1 MDLADKARV
10 GELLGRIPQGHFE
23 IVVRTKS
30 GDPVVLR
37 NAPFLDDGTPMPTL
51 YWLLGAHETVLV
63 GRLEA
68 TGGVNQAEADIGPAA
83 LIETHD
89 RYATERESAIDPAHT
104 GPRPF
109 GGVGGTRVGVKCL
122 HAHFGWWLAGGNDP
136 VGQWVANKLSISRD
150 EYVVTGN
157 IDNSISGNTVARP
170 FFTLP
175 VAAIDIGTNSTNL
188 LIVDPEGNE
197 IVREVNVTRLGK
209 GVAATGILD
218 DDAIGA
224 TVQQLAIYASL
235 LKQHNVETFRVTAT
249 EACRRAS
256 NAHIFLDQAEAT
268 LGKRPEIIS
277 GVEEGQLAYRGAL
290 SKLNPHNGTTIVV
303 DIGGGSTE
311 IMIGLGNELQHTV
324 SFPFGAVSLS
334 ETELH
339 RDPPRPEE
347 LTNAIGFATDF
358 IDDLVRSYPQVLDAT
373 RVVGV
378 AGTIVTIAAVELG
391 IARFDAVALHG
402 MTLTRDAV
410 EDVFRTLATE
420 ALSDR
425 VSNPGLPAER
435 ADVIV
440 GGCCA
445 LVGIMRRLRLTS
457 ITVSVHNLLDGAV
470 QHILDPQ

>member
-1 MDLADKARV
+1 MNPADIARV
-10 GELLGRIPQGHFE
+10 GELLGRIPQGQFE

-37 NAPFLDDGTPMPTL
+37 NAPFLDDGTPMPTR
-51 YWLLGAHETVLV
+51 YWLLGERETVII

-68 TGGVNQAEADIGPAA
+68 GGGVNQAEADIGPIA
-83 LIETHD
+83 LEETHN
-89 RYATERESAIDPAHT
+89 RYAAERDAAIDPTHT

-109 GGVGGTRVGVKCL
+109 GGVGGTRIGVKCL
-122 HAHFGWWLAGGNDP
+122 HAHFGWWLAVGDDP
-136 VGQWVANKLSISRD
+136 VGQWVADKLSISRD
-150 EYVVTGN
+150 DYVVTN
-157 IDNSISGNTVARP
+157 NMPTRP
-170 FFTLP
+170 VFTSP

-188 LIVDPEGNE
+188 LIVDPQGNE

-209 GVAATGILD
+209 GVAASGVLD
-218 DDAIGA
+218 DQAIAA

-256 NAHIFLDQAEAT
+256 NANTFLDQAETT

-277 GVEEGQLAYRGAL
+277 GAEEGQLAFRGAL
-290 SKLNPHNGTTIVV
+290 SRLEPHNGITIVV

-311 IMIGLGNELQHTV
+311 VMIGQGNSLQHTS
-324 SFPFGAVSLS
+324 SFPVGAVVLS
-334 ETELH
+334 ETDLH
-339 RDPPRPEE
+339 RDPPKPEE
-347 LTNAIGFATDF
+347 LTNAIGLVTDF
-358 IDDLVRSYPQVLDAT
+358 MDDLVREQPQVLEAT

-391 IARFDAVALHG
+391 IARFDPVALHG
-402 MTLTRDAV
+402 MTLTRDAA

-420 ALSDR
+420 SLNDR
-425 VSNPGLPAER
+425 KSNPGLPAER

-445 LVGIMRRLRLTS
+445 LVGIMRRLRLPS
-457 ITVSVHNLLDGAV
+457 ITVSVHNLLDGVV

>member
-1 MDLADKARV
+1 MNPADIARV
-10 GELLGRIPQGHFE
+10 GELLGRIPQGQFE

-37 NAPFLDDGTPMPTL
+37 NAPFLDDGTPMPTR
-51 YWLLGAHETVLV
+51 YWLLGERETVII

-68 TGGVNQAEADIGPAA
+68 SGGVNQAEADIGPTA
-83 LIETHD
+83 LEETHN
-89 RYATERESAIDPAHT
+89 RYAAERDAAIDPTHT

-109 GGVGGTRVGVKCL
+109 GGVGGTRIGVKCL
-122 HAHFGWWLAGGNDP
+122 HAHFGWWLAVGDDP
-136 VGQWVANKLSISRD
+136 VGQWVADKLLISRD
-150 EYVVTGN
+150 DYVVTN
-157 IDNSISGNTVARP
+157 NMPTRP
-170 FFTLP
+170 VFTSP

-188 LIVDPEGNE
+188 LIVDPQGNE

-209 GVAATGILD
+209 GVAASGVLD
-218 DDAIGA
+218 DQAIEA

-256 NAHIFLDQAEAT
+256 NANTFLDQAQT
-268 LGKRPEIIS
+268 VLGKRPEIIS
-277 GVEEGQLAYRGAL
+277 GAEEGQLAFRGAL
-290 SKLNPHNGTTIVV
+290 SKLEPHNGTTIVI

-311 IMIGLGNELQHTV
+311 VMIGQGNSLQHTS
-324 SFPFGAVSLS
+324 SFPVGAVVLT

-347 LTNAIGFATDF
+347 LTNAIGLVTDF
-358 IDDLVRSYPQVLDAT
+358 MDDLVREQPQVLEAT

-391 IARFDAVALHG
+391 IARFDSVALHG
-402 MTLTRDAV
+402 MTLTREAA

-420 ALSDR
+420 SLADR
-425 VSNPGLPAER
+425 KSNPGLPAER

-445 LVGIMRRLRLTS
+445 LVGIMRRLRLPS
-457 ITVSVHNLLDGAV
+457 ITVSVHNLLDGVV

>member
-1 MDLADKARV
+1 V
-10 GELLGRIPQGHFE
+10 I
-23 IVVRTKS
+23 
-30 GDPVVLR
+30 
-37 NAPFLDDGTPMPTL
+37 
-51 YWLLGAHETVLV
+51 V

-68 TGGVNQAEADIGPAA
+68 SGGVNQAEADIGPTA
-83 LIETHD
+83 LIETHE
-89 RYATERESAIDPAHT
+89 RYAAERDAAIDPAHT

-109 GGVGGTRVGVKCL
+109 GGVGGTRIGVKCL
-122 HAHFGWWLAGGNDP
+122 HAHFGWWLAVGNDP
-136 VGQWVANKLSISRD
+136 VGQWVADKLDISRD
-150 EYVVTGN
+150 DYVVAE
-157 IDNSISGNTVARP
+157 NSAVINKRSRP
-170 FFTLP
+170 VFTSP

-188 LIVDPEGNE
+188 LIVDPQGNE

-209 GVAATGILD
+209 GVAASGRLED
-218 DDAIGA
+218 SAIAA

-256 NAHIFLDQAEAT
+256 NANTFLDQAEAT

-277 GVEEGQLAYRGAL
+277 GEAEGNLAFSGAL
-290 SKLNPHNGTTIVV
+290 SKLDPHDGTTIVI

-311 IMIGLGNELQHTV
+311 IMIGTGNSLQHV
-324 SFPFGAVSLS
+324 SSFPVGAVVLS

-347 LTNAIGFATDF
+347 LTNAIGLVTDF
-358 IDDLVRSYPQVLDAT
+358 MDDLVREFPQVLNAT

-378 AGTIVTIAAVELG
+378 AGTIVTIAAIELG
-391 IARFDAVALHG
+391 IARFDPVALHD
-402 MTLTRDAV
+402 MTLTREAA

-420 ALSDR
+420 SLIDR
-425 VSNPGLPAER
+425 KSNPGLPPER

-445 LVGIMRRLRLTS
+445 LVGIMRRLRIPS
-457 ITVSVHNLLDGAV
+457 ITVSVHNLLDGVV

>member
-1 MDLADKARV
+1 MTPADIARV
-10 GELLGRIPQGHFE
+10 GELLGRLPQGQFE

-37 NAPFLDDGTPMPTL
+37 NAPFLDDGTPMPTR
-51 YWLLGAHETVLV
+51 YWLLGEHETVIV

-68 TGGVNQAEADIGPAA
+68 SGGVNQAEADIGPTA
-83 LIETHD
+83 LEETHN
-89 RYATERESAIDPAHT
+89 RYAAERDAAIDPAHT

-109 GGVGGTRVGVKCL
+109 GGVGGTRIGVKCL
-122 HAHFGWWLAGGNDP
+122 HAHFGWWLAVGDDP
-136 VGQWVANKLSISRD
+136 VGQWVADKLDVSRED
-150 EYVVTGN
+150 YVVVNNQRT
-157 IDNSISGNTVARP
+157 RP
-170 FFTLP
+170 VFTSP

-188 LIVDPEGNE
+188 LIVDPQGNE

-209 GVAATGILD
+209 GVAASGLLD
-218 DDAIGA
+218 DSAIAA
-224 TVQQLAIYASL
+224 TVQQLAVYASL
-235 LKQHNVETFRVTAT
+235 LKQHSVETFRVTAT

-256 NAHIFLDQAEAT
+256 NANIFLDQAETT

-277 GVEEGQLAYRGAL
+277 GVLEGQLAFRGAL
-290 SKLNPHNGTTIVV
+290 SKLEPHNGTTIVV

-311 IMIGLGNELQHTV
+311 IMIGVGNELQHTV
-324 SFPFGAVSLS
+324 SFPFGAVVLT
-334 ETELH
+334 ETELQ

-358 IDDLVRSYPQVLDAT
+358 MDDLVREQPQVLDAT

-391 IARFDAVALHG
+391 IARFDPVALHG
-402 MTLTRDAV
+402 MTLTREAA

-420 ALSDR
+420 SLADR
-425 VSNPGLPAER
+425 KSNPGLPAER

-445 LVGIMRRLRLTS
+445 LVGIMRRLRLPS
-457 ITVSVHNLLDGAV
+457 ITVSVHNLLDGVV

>member
-1 MDLADKARV
+1 MNDADIARV
-10 GELLGRIPQGHFE
+10 GELLGRIPQGQFE

-37 NAPFLDDGTPMPTL
+37 NAPFLDDGTPMPTR
-51 YWLLGAHETVLV
+51 YWLLGEHETVIV

-68 TGGVNQAEADIGPAA
+68 SGGVNQAEADIGPTA
-83 LIETHD
+83 LIETHE
-89 RYATERESAIDPAHT
+89 RYAAERDAAIDPAHT

-109 GGVGGTRVGVKCL
+109 GGVGGTRIGVKCL
-122 HAHFGWWLAGGNDP
+122 HAHFGWWLAVGNDP
-136 VGQWVANKLSISRD
+136 VGQWVADKLDVSRD
-150 EYVVTGN
+150 DYVVAE
-157 IDNSISGNTVARP
+157 NSAVINKRSRP
-170 FFTLP
+170 VFTSP

-188 LIVDPEGNE
+188 LIVDPQGNE

-209 GVAATGILD
+209 GVAASGRLED
-218 DDAIGA
+218 SAIAA

-235 LKQHNVETFRVTAT
+235 LKQHNVEIFRVTAT

-256 NAHIFLDQAEAT
+256 NANTFLDQAEAT

-277 GVEEGQLAYRGAL
+277 GEAEGKLAFSGAL
-290 SKLNPHNGTTIVV
+290 SKLDPHDGTTIVI

-311 IMIGLGNELQHTV
+311 IMIGTGNSLQHV
-324 SFPFGAVSLS
+324 SSFPVGAVVLT

-347 LTNAIGFATDF
+347 LTNAIGLVTDF
-358 IDDLVRSYPQVLDAT
+358 MDDLVREFPQVLNAT

-378 AGTIVTIAAVELG
+378 AGTIVTIAAIELG
-391 IARFDAVALHG
+391 IARFDPVALHD
-402 MTLTRDAV
+402 MTLTREAA

-420 ALSDR
+420 SLIDR
-425 VSNPGLPAER
+425 KSNPGLPPER

-445 LVGIMRRLRLTS
+445 LVGIMRRLRIPS
-457 ITVSVHNLLDGAV
+457 ITVSVHNLLDGVV

>member
-1 MDLADKARV
+1 MNDADIARV
-10 GELLGRIPQGHFE
+10 GELLGRIPQGQFE

-37 NAPFLDDGTPMPTL
+37 NAPFLDDGTPMPTR
-51 YWLLGAHETVLV
+51 YWLLGEHETVIV

-68 TGGVNQAEADIGPAA
+68 SGGVNQAEADIGPTA
-83 LIETHD
+83 LIETHE
-89 RYATERESAIDPAHT
+89 RYAAERDAAIDPSHT

-109 GGVGGTRVGVKCL
+109 GGVGGTRIGVKCL
-122 HAHFGWWLAGGNDP
+122 HAHFGWWLAVGNDP
-136 VGQWVANKLSISRD
+136 VGQWVADKLDISRD
-150 EYVVTGN
+150 DYVVAE
-157 IDNSISGNTVARP
+157 NSAVINKRSRP
-170 FFTLP
+170 VFTSP
-175 VAAIDIGTNSTNL
+175 IAAIDIGTNSTNL
-188 LIVDPEGNE
+188 LIVDPQGNE

-209 GVAATGILD
+209 GVAASGRLED
-218 DDAIGA
+218 SAIAA

-256 NAHIFLDQAEAT
+256 NANTFLDQAEAT

-277 GVEEGQLAYRGAL
+277 GEAEGKLAFSGAL
-290 SKLNPHNGTTIVV
+290 SKLDPHDGTTIVI

-311 IMIGLGNELQHTV
+311 IMIGTGNSLQHV
-324 SFPFGAVSLS
+324 SSFPVGAVVLT

-347 LTNAIGFATDF
+347 LTNAIGLVTDF
-358 IDDLVRSYPQVLDAT
+358 MDDLVREFPQVLNAT

-378 AGTIVTIAAVELG
+378 AGTIVTIAAIELG
-391 IARFDAVALHG
+391 IARFDPVALHD
-402 MTLTRDAV
+402 MTLTREAA

-420 ALSDR
+420 SLIDR
-425 VSNPGLPAER
+425 KSNPGLPPER

-445 LVGIMRRLRLTS
+445 LVGIMRRLRIPS
-457 ITVSVHNLLDGAV
+457 VTVSVHNLLDGVV

>member
-1 MDLADKARV
+1 MTPADIARV
-10 GELLGRIPQGHFE
+10 GELLGRIPQGQFE

-37 NAPFLDDGTPMPTL
+37 NAPFLDDGTPMPTR
-51 YWLLGAHETVLV
+51 YWLLGERETVII

-68 TGGVNQAEADIGPAA
+68 SGGVNQAEADIGPTA
-83 LIETHD
+83 LEETHN
-89 RYATERESAIDPAHT
+89 RYAAERDAAIDPTHT

-109 GGVGGTRVGVKCL
+109 GGVGGTRIGVKCL
-122 HAHFGWWLAGGNDP
+122 HAHFGWWLAVGDDP
-136 VGQWVANKLSISRD
+136 VGQWVADKLDVSRD
-150 EYVVTGN
+150 DYVIVNNQRT
-157 IDNSISGNTVARP
+157 RP
-170 FFTLP
+170 VFTSP

-188 LIVDPEGNE
+188 LIVDPQGNE

-209 GVAATGILD
+209 GVAASGLLD
-218 DDAIGA
+218 DSAIAA
-224 TVQQLAIYASL
+224 TIQQLAIYASL

-256 NAHIFLDQAEAT
+256 NANTFLDQAQT
-268 LGKRPEIIS
+268 VLGKRPEIIS
-277 GVEEGQLAYRGAL
+277 GVLEGQLAYRGAL
-290 SKLNPHNGTTIVV
+290 SKLEPHNGTTIVI

-311 IMIGLGNELQHTV
+311 VMIGQGNSLQHTV
-324 SFPFGAVSLS
+324 SFPFGAVVLT

-347 LTNAIGFATDF
+347 LTNTIGFVTDF
-358 IDDLVRSYPQVLDAT
+358 MDDLVREQPQVLDAT

-391 IARFDAVALHG
+391 IARFDPVALHG
-402 MTLTRDAV
+402 MTLTREAA

-420 ALSDR
+420 SLTDR
-425 VSNPGLPAER
+425 KSNPGLPAER

-445 LVGIMRRLRLTS
+445 LVGIMRRLRLPS

>member
-1 MDLADKARV
+1 MNPADIARV
-10 GELLGRIPQGHFE
+10 GELLGRIPQGQFE

-37 NAPFLDDGTPMPTL
+37 NAPFLDDGTPMPTR
-51 YWLLGAHETVLV
+51 YWLLGERETVII

-68 TGGVNQAEADIGPAA
+68 GGGVNQAEADIGPIA
-83 LIETHD
+83 LEETHN
-89 RYATERESAIDPAHT
+89 RYAAERDAAIDPTHT

-109 GGVGGTRVGVKCL
+109 GGVGGTRIGVKCL
-122 HAHFGWWLAGGNDP
+122 HAHFGWWLAVGDDP
-136 VGQWVANKLSISRD
+136 VGQWVADKLSISRD
-150 EYVVTGN
+150 DYVVTN
-157 IDNSISGNTVARP
+157 NMPTRP
-170 FFTLP
+170 VFTSP

-188 LIVDPEGNE
+188 LIVDPQGNE

-209 GVAATGILD
+209 GVAASGTLD
-218 DDAIGA
+218 DQAIAA

-235 LKQHNVETFRVTAT
+235 LKQHNVEAFRVTAT

-256 NAHIFLDQAEAT
+256 NANTFLDQAETT
-268 LGKRPEIIS
+268 LGKRPEIIT
-277 GVEEGQLAYRGAL
+277 GAEEGQLAFRGAL
-290 SKLNPHNGTTIVV
+290 SKLEPHNGITIVV

-311 IMIGLGNELQHTV
+311 VMIGQGNSLQHTS
-324 SFPFGAVSLS
+324 SFPVGAVVLT

-347 LTNAIGFATDF
+347 LTNAIGLVTDF
-358 IDDLVRSYPQVLDAT
+358 MDDLVREQPQVLEAT

-391 IARFDAVALHG
+391 IAHFDSVALHG
-402 MTLTRDAV
+402 MTLTRDAA

-420 ALSDR
+420 SLNDR
-425 VSNPGLPAER
+425 KSNPGLPAER

-445 LVGIMRRLRLTS
+445 LVGIMRRLRLPS
-457 ITVSVHNLLDGAV
+457 ITVSVHNLLDGVV

>member
-1 MDLADKARV
+1 MTPADIARV
-10 GELLGRIPQGHFE
+10 GELLGRIPQGQFE

-37 NAPFLDDGTPMPTL
+37 NAPFLDDGTPMPTR
-51 YWLLGAHETVLV
+51 YWLLGERETVII

-68 TGGVNQAEADIGPAA
+68 SGGVNQAEADIGPIA
-83 LIETHD
+83 LEETHN
-89 RYATERESAIDPAHT
+89 RYAAERDAAIDPAHT

-109 GGVGGTRVGVKCL
+109 GGVGGTRIGVKCL
-122 HAHFGWWLAGGNDP
+122 HAHFGWWLAVGDDP
-136 VGQWVANKLSISRD
+136 VGQWVADKLLISRD
-150 EYVVTGN
+150 DYVVAN
-157 IDNSISGNTVARP
+157 IMPTRP
-170 FFTLP
+170 VLTSP

-188 LIVDPEGNE
+188 LIVDPQGNE

-209 GVAATGILD
+209 GVAASGLLD
-218 DDAIGA
+218 DNAIAA

-235 LKQHNVETFRVTAT
+235 LQQHNVETFRVTAT

-256 NAHIFLDQAEAT
+256 NANTFLDQAET
-268 LGKRPEIIS
+268 VLGKRPEIIS
-277 GVEEGQLAYRGAL
+277 GVLEGQLAFRGAL
-290 SKLNPHNGTTIVV
+290 SKLEPHDGITIVV

-311 IMIGLGNELQHTV
+311 VMIGQGNSLQHTS
-324 SFPFGAVSLS
+324 SFPVGAVVLS

-339 RDPPRPEE
+339 RDPPKPEE
-347 LTNAIGFATDF
+347 LTNAIGLVTDF
-358 IDDLVRSYPQVLDAT
+358 MDDLVREQPQVLEAT

-391 IARFDAVALHG
+391 IARFDPVALHG
-402 MTLTRDAV
+402 MTLTRDAA

-420 ALSDR
+420 SLNDR
-425 VSNPGLPAER
+425 KSNPGLPAER

-445 LVGIMRRLRLTS
+445 LVGIMRRLRLPS
-457 ITVSVHNLLDGAV
+457 ITVSVHNLLDGVV

>member
-1 MDLADKARV
+1 MTPADIARV
-10 GELLGRIPQGHFE
+10 GELLGRMPQGQFE

-37 NAPFLDDGTPMPTL
+37 NAPFLDDGTPMPTR
-51 YWLLGAHETVLV
+51 YWLLGERETVII

-68 TGGVNQAEADIGPAA
+68 SGGVNQAEADIGPTA
-83 LIETHD
+83 LEETHN
-89 RYATERESAIDPAHT
+89 RYAAERDAAIDPAHT

-109 GGVGGTRVGVKCL
+109 GGVGGTRIGVKCL
-122 HAHFGWWLAGGNDP
+122 HAHFGWWLAVGDDP
-136 VGQWVANKLSISRD
+136 VGQWVADKLSISRD
-150 EYVVTGN
+150 DYVVVN
-157 IDNSISGNTVARP
+157 NLRARRV
-170 FFTLP
+170 FTSP
-175 VAAIDIGTNSTNL
+175 IAAIDIGTNSTNL
-188 LIVDPEGNE
+188 LIVDPQGNE
-197 IVREVNVTRLGK
+197 IVREVTVTRLGK
-209 GVAATGILD
+209 GVATSGLLD
-218 DDAIGA
+218 DSAISA
-224 TVQQLAIYASL
+224 TVQQLAVYASL
-235 LKQHNVETFRVTAT
+235 LKKHNVETFRVTAT

-256 NAHIFLDQAEAT
+256 NASTFLDQAQT
-268 LGKRPEIIS
+268 VLGKRPEIIS
-277 GVEEGQLAYRGAL
+277 GVEEGRLAFRGAL
-290 SKLNPHNGTTIVV
+290 SKLEPHNGTTIVI

-311 IMIGLGNELQHTV
+311 VMIGVGNELQHTV
-324 SFPFGAVSLS
+324 SFPVGAVVLT

-347 LTNAIGFATDF
+347 LTNAIGLVTDF
-358 IDDLVRSYPQVLDAT
+358 MDDLVREQPQVLDAT

-391 IARFDAVALHG
+391 IARFDPVALHG
-402 MTLTRDAV
+402 MTLTREAA

-420 ALSDR
+420 SLTDR
-425 VSNPGLPAER
+425 KSNPGLPAER

-445 LVGIMRRLRLTS
+445 LVGIMRRLRLPS

>member
-1 MDLADKARV
+1 MNPADIARV
-10 GELLGRIPQGHFE
+10 GELLGRIPQGQFE

-37 NAPFLDDGTPMPTL
+37 NAPFLDDGTPMPTR
-51 YWLLGAHETVLV
+51 YWLLGERETVII

-68 TGGVNQAEADIGPAA
+68 GGGVNQAEADIGPIA
-83 LIETHD
+83 LEETHN
-89 RYATERESAIDPAHT
+89 RYAAERDAAIDPTHT

-109 GGVGGTRVGVKCL
+109 GGVGGTRIGVKCL
-122 HAHFGWWLAGGNDP
+122 HAHFGWWLAVGDDP
-136 VGQWVANKLSISRD
+136 VGQWVADKLSISRD
-150 EYVVTGN
+150 DYIVTN
-157 IDNSISGNTVARP
+157 NMPTRP
-170 FFTLP
+170 VFTSP

-188 LIVDPEGNE
+188 LIVDPQGNE

-209 GVAATGILD
+209 GVAASGTLD
-218 DDAIGA
+218 DQAIAA

-235 LKQHNVETFRVTAT
+235 LKQHNVEAFRVTAT

-256 NAHIFLDQAEAT
+256 NANTFLDQAETT
-268 LGKRPEIIS
+268 LGKRPEIIT
-277 GVEEGQLAYRGAL
+277 GAEEGQLAFRGAL
-290 SKLNPHNGTTIVV
+290 SKLEPHNGITIVV

-311 IMIGLGNELQHTV
+311 VMIGQGNSLQHTS
-324 SFPFGAVSLS
+324 SFPVGAVVLT

-347 LTNAIGFATDF
+347 LTNAIGLVTDF
-358 IDDLVRSYPQVLDAT
+358 MDDLVREQPQVLEAT

-391 IARFDAVALHG
+391 IARFDSVALHG
-402 MTLTRDAV
+402 MTLTRDAA

-420 ALSDR
+420 SLTDR
-425 VSNPGLPAER
+425 KSNPGLPAER

-445 LVGIMRRLRLTS
+445 LVGIMRRLRLPS
-457 ITVSVHNLLDGAV
+457 ITVSVHNLLDGVV

>member
-1 MDLADKARV
+1 MNDADIARV
-10 GELLGRIPQGHFE
+10 GELLGRIPQGQFE

-37 NAPFLDDGTPMPTL
+37 NAPFLDDGTPMPTR
-51 YWLLGAHETVLV
+51 YWLLGEHETVIV

-68 TGGVNQAEADIGPAA
+68 SGGVNQAEADIGPTA
-83 LIETHD
+83 LIETHE
-89 RYATERESAIDPAHT
+89 RYAAERDAAIDPAHT

-109 GGVGGTRVGVKCL
+109 GGVGGTRIGVKCL
-122 HAHFGWWLAGGNDP
+122 HAHFGWWLAVGNDP
-136 VGQWVANKLSISRD
+136 VGQWVADKLDVSRD
-150 EYVVTGN
+150 DYVVTE
-157 IDNSISGNTVARP
+157 NSAVINKRSRP
-170 FFTLP
+170 VFTSP

-188 LIVDPEGNE
+188 LIVDPQGNE

-209 GVAATGILD
+209 GVAASGRLED
-218 DDAIGA
+218 SAIAA
-224 TVQQLAIYASL
+224 TVQQLEIYASL

-256 NAHIFLDQAEAT
+256 NANTFLDQAEAT

-277 GVEEGQLAYRGAL
+277 GEAEGKLAFSGAL
-290 SKLNPHNGTTIVV
+290 SKLDPHDGTTIVI

-311 IMIGLGNELQHTV
+311 IMIGTGNSLQHV
-324 SFPFGAVSLS
+324 SSFPVGAVVLT

-347 LTNAIGFATDF
+347 LTNAIGLVTDF
-358 IDDLVRSYPQVLDAT
+358 MDDLVREFPQVLNAT

-378 AGTIVTIAAVELG
+378 AGTIVTIAAIELG
-391 IARFDAVALHG
+391 IARFDPVALHD
-402 MTLTRDAV
+402 MTLTREAA

-420 ALSDR
+420 SLIDR
-425 VSNPGLPAER
+425 KSNPGLPPER

-445 LVGIMRRLRLTS
+445 LVGIMRRLRIPS
-457 ITVSVHNLLDGAV
+457 VTVSVHNLLDGVV

>member
-1 MDLADKARV
+1 MNDADIARV
-10 GELLGRIPQGHFE
+10 GELLGRIPQGQFE

-37 NAPFLDDGTPMPTL
+37 NAPFLDDGTPMPTR
-51 YWLLGAHETVLV
+51 YWLLGEHETVIV

-68 TGGVNQAEADIGPAA
+68 SGGVNQAEADIGPTA
-83 LIETHD
+83 LIETHE
-89 RYATERESAIDPAHT
+89 RYAAERDAAIDPAHT

-109 GGVGGTRVGVKCL
+109 GGVGGTRIGVKCL
-122 HAHFGWWLAGGNDP
+122 HAHFGWWLAVGNDP
-136 VGQWVANKLSISRD
+136 VGQWVADKLDISRD
-150 EYVVTGN
+150 DYVVAE
-157 IDNSISGNTVARP
+157 NSAVINKRSRP
-170 FFTLP
+170 VFTSP

-188 LIVDPEGNE
+188 LIVDPQGNE

-209 GVAATGILD
+209 GVAASGRLED
-218 DDAIGA
+218 SAIAA

-235 LKQHNVETFRVTAT
+235 LKKHNVEIFRVTAT

-256 NAHIFLDQAEAT
+256 NANTFLDQAEAT

-277 GVEEGQLAYRGAL
+277 GEAEGKLAFSGAL
-290 SKLNPHNGTTIVV
+290 SKLDPHDGTTIVI

-311 IMIGLGNELQHTV
+311 IMIGTGNSLQHV
-324 SFPFGAVSLS
+324 SSFPVGAVVLS

-347 LTNAIGFATDF
+347 LTNAIGLVTDF
-358 IDDLVRSYPQVLDAT
+358 MDDLVREFPQVLNAT

-378 AGTIVTIAAVELG
+378 AGTIVTIAAIELG
-391 IARFDAVALHG
+391 IARFDPVALHD
-402 MTLTRDAV
+402 MTLTREAA

-420 ALSDR
+420 SLIDR
-425 VSNPGLPAER
+425 KSNPGLPPER

-445 LVGIMRRLRLTS
+445 LVGIMRRLRIPS
-457 ITVSVHNLLDGAV
+457 ITVSVHNLLDGVV

>member
-1 MDLADKARV
+1 MNDADIARV
-10 GELLGRIPQGHFE
+10 GELLGRIPQGQFE

-37 NAPFLDDGTPMPTL
+37 NAPFLDDGTPMPTR
-51 YWLLGAHETVLV
+51 YWLLGEHETVIV

-68 TGGVNQAEADIGPAA
+68 SGGVNQAEADIGPTA
-83 LIETHD
+83 LIETHE
-89 RYATERESAIDPAHT
+89 RYAAERDAAIDPAHT

-109 GGVGGTRVGVKCL
+109 GGVGGTRIGVKCL
-122 HAHFGWWLAGGNDP
+122 HAHFGWWLAVGNDP
-136 VGQWVANKLSISRD
+136 VGQWVADKLGVSRD
-150 EYVVTGN
+150 DYVVV
-157 IDNSISGNTVARP
+157 NSVRSRP
-170 FFTLP
+170 VFTSP

-209 GVAATGILD
+209 GVASSGVLD
-218 DDAIGA
+218 DSAINS
-224 TVQQLAIYASL
+224 TVQQLAVYASL
-235 LKQHNVETFRVTAT
+235 LKQHKVETFRVTAT

-256 NAHIFLDQAEAT
+256 NANTFLDQAET
-268 LGKRPEIIS
+268 VLGKRPEIIS
-277 GVEEGQLAYRGAL
+277 GAEEGQLAFRGAL
-290 SKLNPHNGTTIVV
+290 SKLEPHKGITIVV

-311 IMIGLGNELQHTV
+311 VMIGQDNSLQHAS
-324 SFPFGAVSLS
+324 SFPVGAVVLS

-347 LTNAIGFATDF
+347 LTNAIGLVTDF
-358 IDDLVRSYPQVLDAT
+358 MDDLVREQPQVLDAT

-391 IARFDAVALHG
+391 IARFDPVALHG
-402 MTLTRDAV
+402 MTLTREAA

-420 ALSDR
+420 SLADR
-425 VSNPGLPAER
+425 KSNPGLPAER

-445 LVGIMRRLRLTS
+445 LVGIMRRLRLPS
-457 ITVSVHNLLDGAV
+457 ITVSVHNLLDGVV

>member
-1 MDLADKARV
+1 MTDADIARV
-10 GELLGRIPQGHFE
+10 GELLGRIPQGQFE

-37 NAPFLDDGTPMPTL
+37 NAPFLDDGTPMPTR
-51 YWLLGAHETVLV
+51 YWLLGEHETVIV

-68 TGGVNQAEADIGPAA
+68 SGGVNQAEADIGPIA
-83 LIETHD
+83 LIETHE
-89 RYATERESAIDPAHT
+89 RYAAERDAAIDPTHT

-109 GGVGGTRVGVKCL
+109 GGVGGTRIGVKCL
-122 HAHFGWWLAGGNDP
+122 HAHFGWWLAVGDDP
-136 VGQWVANKLSISRD
+136 VGQWVADKLDVSRD
-150 EYVVTGN
+150 DYVVAN
-157 IDNSISGNTVARP
+157 NVRSRP
-170 FFTLP
+170 VFTSP

-188 LIVDPEGNE
+188 LIVDPQGNE

-209 GVAATGILD
+209 GVAASGLLD
-218 DDAIGA
+218 DSAIAA
-224 TVQQLAIYASL
+224 TVQQLAVYASL
-235 LKQHNVETFRVTAT
+235 LQQHHVETFRVTAT

-256 NAHIFLDQAEAT
+256 NANTFLDQAQT
-268 LGKRPEIIS
+268 VLGKRPEIIS
-277 GVEEGQLAYRGAL
+277 GVLEGQLAYRGAL
-290 SKLNPHNGTTIVV
+290 SKLEPHNGTTIVV

-311 IMIGLGNELQHTV
+311 VMIGVGNELQHTV
-324 SFPFGAVSLS
+324 SFPFGAVVLT
-334 ETELH
+334 ETELQ

-347 LTNAIGFATDF
+347 LTNAIGLVTDF
-358 IDDLVRSYPQVLDAT
+358 MDDLVREQPQVLEAT

-391 IARFDAVALHG
+391 IARFDPVALHG
-402 MTLTRDAV
+402 MTLTREAA

-420 ALSDR
+420 SLADR
-425 VSNPGLPAER
+425 KSNPGLPAER

-445 LVGIMRRLRLTS
+445 LVGIMRRLRLPS
-457 ITVSVHNLLDGAV
+457 ITVSVHNLLDGVV

>member
-1 MDLADKARV
+1 MNDADIARV
-10 GELLGRIPQGHFE
+10 GELLGRIPQGQFE

-37 NAPFLDDGTPMPTL
+37 NAPFLDDGTPMPTR
-51 YWLLGAHETVLV
+51 YWLLGEHETVIV

-68 TGGVNQAEADIGPAA
+68 SGGVNQAEADIGPTA
-83 LIETHD
+83 LIETHE
-89 RYATERESAIDPAHT
+89 RYAAERDAAIDPAHT

-109 GGVGGTRVGVKCL
+109 GGVGGTRIGVKCL
-122 HAHFGWWLAGGNDP
+122 HAHFGWWLAVGNDP
-136 VGQWVANKLSISRD
+136 VGQWVADKLDISRD
-150 EYVVTGN
+150 DYVVAE
-157 IDNSISGNTVARP
+157 NSAVINKRSRP
-170 FFTLP
+170 VFTSP

-188 LIVDPEGNE
+188 LIVDPQGNE

-209 GVAATGILD
+209 GVAASGRLED
-218 DDAIGA
+218 SAIAA

-235 LKQHNVETFRVTAT
+235 LKKHNVEIFRVTAT

-256 NAHIFLDQAEAT
+256 NANTFLDQAEAT

-277 GVEEGQLAYRGAL
+277 GEAEGKLAFSGAL
-290 SKLNPHNGTTIVV
+290 SKLDPHDGTTIVI

-311 IMIGLGNELQHTV
+311 IMIGTGNSLQHV
-324 SFPFGAVSLS
+324 SSFPVGAVVLT

-347 LTNAIGFATDF
+347 LTNAIGLVTDF
-358 IDDLVRSYPQVLDAT
+358 MDDLVREFPQVLNAT

-378 AGTIVTIAAVELG
+378 AGTIVTIAAIELG
-391 IARFDAVALHG
+391 IARFDPVALHD
-402 MTLTRDAV
+402 MTLTREAA

-420 ALSDR
+420 SLIDR
-425 VSNPGLPAER
+425 KSNPGLPPER

-445 LVGIMRRLRLTS
+445 LVGIMRRLRIPS
-457 ITVSVHNLLDGAV
+457 ITVSVHNLLDGVV

>member
-1 MDLADKARV
+1 MNDADIARV
-10 GELLGRIPQGHFE
+10 GELLGRIPQGQFE
-23 IVVRTKS
+23 IVVRTTS

-37 NAPFLDDGTPMPTL
+37 NAPFLDDGTPMPTR
-51 YWLLGAHETVLV
+51 YWLLGEHETVIV

-68 TGGVNQAEADIGPAA
+68 SGGVNQAEADIGPTA
-83 LIETHD
+83 LIETHE
-89 RYATERESAIDPAHT
+89 RYAAERDAAIDPAHT

-109 GGVGGTRVGVKCL
+109 GGVGGTRIGVKCL
-122 HAHFGWWLAGGNDP
+122 HAHFGWWLAVGNDP
-136 VGQWVANKLSISRD
+136 VGQWVADTLGISRD
-150 EYVVTGN
+150 DYVVV
-157 IDNSISGNTVARP
+157 NSVRSRP
-170 FFTLP
+170 VFTTP

-188 LIVDPEGNE
+188 LIVDPQGNE

-209 GVAATGILD
+209 GVATSGLLD
-218 DDAIGA
+218 DSAINS
-224 TVQQLAIYASL
+224 TVQQLAVYASL
-235 LKQHNVETFRVTAT
+235 LKQHKVETFRVTAT

-256 NAHIFLDQAEAT
+256 NANTFLDQAET
-268 LGKRPEIIS
+268 VLGKRPEIIS
-277 GVEEGQLAYRGAL
+277 GAEEGQLAFRGAL
-290 SKLNPHNGTTIVV
+290 SKLEPHKGITIVV

-311 IMIGLGNELQHTV
+311 VMIGQDNSLQHAS
-324 SFPFGAVSLS
+324 SFPVGAVVLS

-347 LTNAIGFATDF
+347 LTNAIGLVTDF
-358 IDDLVRSYPQVLDAT
+358 MDDLVREQPQVLDAT

-391 IARFDAVALHG
+391 IARFDPLALHG
-402 MTLTRDAV
+402 MTLTREAA

-420 ALSDR
+420 SLADR
-425 VSNPGLPAER
+425 KSNPGLPAER

-445 LVGIMRRLRLTS
+445 LVGIMRRLRLPS
-457 ITVSVHNLLDGAV
+457 ITVSVHNLLDGVV

>member
-1 MDLADKARV
+1 MNDADIARV
-10 GELLGRIPQGHFE
+10 GELLGRIPQGQFE

-37 NAPFLDDGTPMPTL
+37 NAPFLDDGTPMPTR
-51 YWLLGAHETVLV
+51 YWLLGEHETVII

-68 TGGVNQAEADIGPAA
+68 SGGVNQAEADIGPTA
-83 LIETHD
+83 LIETHE
-89 RYATERESAIDPAHT
+89 RYAAERDAAIDPAHT

-109 GGVGGTRVGVKCL
+109 GGVGGTRIGVKCL
-122 HAHFGWWLAGGNDP
+122 HAHFGWWLAVGNDP
-136 VGQWVANKLSISRD
+136 VGQWVADKLDISRD
-150 EYVVTGN
+150 DYVVAE
-157 IDNSISGNTVARP
+157 NSAVINKRSRP
-170 FFTLP
+170 VFTSP

-188 LIVDPEGNE
+188 LIVDPQGNE

-209 GVAATGILD
+209 GVAASGRLED
-218 DDAIGA
+218 SAIAA

-256 NAHIFLDQAEAT
+256 NANTFLDQAEAT

-277 GVEEGQLAYRGAL
+277 GEAEGNLAFSGAL
-290 SKLNPHNGTTIVV
+290 SKLDPHDGTTIVI

-311 IMIGLGNELQHTV
+311 IMIGTGNSLQHV
-324 SFPFGAVSLS
+324 SSFPVGAVVLT

-347 LTNAIGFATDF
+347 LTNAIGLVTDF
-358 IDDLVRSYPQVLDAT
+358 MDDLVREFPQVLNAT

-378 AGTIVTIAAVELG
+378 AGTIVTIAAIELG
-391 IARFDAVALHG
+391 IARFDPVALHD
-402 MTLTRDAV
+402 MTLTREAA

-420 ALSDR
+420 SLIDR
-425 VSNPGLPAER
+425 KSNPGLPPER

-445 LVGIMRRLRLTS
+445 LVGIMRRLRIPS
-457 ITVSVHNLLDGAV
+457 ITVSVHNLLDGVV

>member
-1 MDLADKARV
+1 MTPADIARV
-10 GELLGRIPQGHFE
+10 GELLGRLPQGQFE

-37 NAPFLDDGTPMPTL
+37 NAPFLDDGTPMPTR
-51 YWLLGAHETVLV
+51 YWLLGEHETVIV

-68 TGGVNQAEADIGPAA
+68 SGGVNQAEADIGPTD
-83 LIETHD
+83 LEETHN
-89 RYATERESAIDPAHT
+89 RYAAERDAAIDPTHT

-109 GGVGGTRVGVKCL
+109 GGVGGTRIGVKCL
-122 HAHFGWWLAGGNDP
+122 HAHFGWWLAVGDDP
-136 VGQWVANKLSISRD
+136 VGQWVADKLDVSRD
-150 EYVVTGN
+150 DYVVVNNQRT
-157 IDNSISGNTVARP
+157 RP
-170 FFTLP
+170 VFTSP

-188 LIVDPEGNE
+188 LIVDPQGNE

-209 GVAATGILD
+209 GVAASGLLD
-218 DDAIGA
+218 DSAIAA
-224 TVQQLAIYASL
+224 TIQQLAVYASL

-256 NAHIFLDQAEAT
+256 NANTFLDQAQT
-268 LGKRPEIIS
+268 VLGKRPEIIS
-277 GVEEGQLAYRGAL
+277 GVLEGQLAYRGAL
-290 SKLNPHNGTTIVV
+290 SKLEPHNGTTIVV

-311 IMIGLGNELQHTV
+311 VMIGVGNELQHTV
-324 SFPFGAVSLS
+324 SFPFGAVVLT

-358 IDDLVRSYPQVLDAT
+358 MDDLVREQPQVLEAT

-391 IARFDAVALHG
+391 IARFDPVALHG
-402 MTLTRDAV
+402 MTLTREAA

-420 ALSDR
+420 SLADR
-425 VSNPGLPAER
+425 KSNPGLPPER

-445 LVGIMRRLRLTS
+445 LVGIMRRLRLPS
-457 ITVSVHNLLDGAV
+457 ITVSVHNLLDGVV

>member
-1 MDLADKARV
+1 MNPADIARV
-10 GELLGRIPQGHFE
+10 GELLGRIPQGQFE

-37 NAPFLDDGTPMPTL
+37 NAPFLDDGTPMPTR
-51 YWLLGAHETVLV
+51 YWLLGERETVIV

-68 TGGVNQAEADIGPAA
+68 SGGVNQAEADIGPIA
-83 LIETHD
+83 LEETHN
-89 RYATERESAIDPAHT
+89 RYAAERDAAIDPTHT

-109 GGVGGTRVGVKCL
+109 GGVGGTRIGVKCL
-122 HAHFGWWLAGGNDP
+122 HAHFGWWLAVGDDP
-136 VGQWVANKLSISRD
+136 VGQWVADKLLISRD
-150 EYVVTGN
+150 DYVVTN
-157 IDNSISGNTVARP
+157 NMPTRP
-170 FFTLP
+170 VFTSP

-188 LIVDPEGNE
+188 LIVDPQGNE

-209 GVAATGILD
+209 GVAASGTLD
-218 DDAIGA
+218 DQAIEA
-224 TVQQLAIYASL
+224 TVQQLALYASL
-235 LKQHNVETFRVTAT
+235 LKQHNVEAFRVTAT
-249 EACRRAS
+249 EACRRAA
-256 NAHIFLDQAEAT
+256 NANTFLDQAETT
-268 LGKRPEIIS
+268 LGKRPEIIT
-277 GVEEGQLAYRGAL
+277 GAEEGQLAFRGAL
-290 SKLNPHNGTTIVV
+290 SKLDPHNGITIVV

-311 IMIGLGNELQHTV
+311 VMIGQGNSLQHTS
-324 SFPFGAVSLS
+324 SFPVGAVVLT

-347 LTNAIGFATDF
+347 LTNAIGLVTDF
-358 IDDLVRSYPQVLDAT
+358 MDDLVREQPQVLDAT

-391 IARFDAVALHG
+391 IARFDPVALHG
-402 MTLTRDAV
+402 MTLTRDAA

-420 ALSDR
+420 SLTDR
-425 VSNPGLPAER
+425 KSNPGLPAER

-445 LVGIMRRLRLTS
+445 LVGIMRRLRLPS
-457 ITVSVHNLLDGAV
+457 ITVSVHNLLDGVV

>member
-1 MDLADKARV
+1 MNDADIARV
-10 GELLGRIPQGHFE
+10 GELLGRVPQGQFE

-37 NAPFLDDGTPMPTL
+37 NAPFLDDGTPMPTR
-51 YWLLGAHETVLV
+51 YWLLGEHETVIV

-68 TGGVNQAEADIGPAA
+68 SGGVNQAEADIGPTA
-83 LIETHD
+83 LEETHI
-89 RYATERESAIDPAHT
+89 RYAAERDAAINPTHT

-122 HAHFGWWLAGGNDP
+122 HAHFGWWLAVGNDP
-136 VGQWVANKLSISRD
+136 VGQWVADKLDVSRD
-150 EYVVTGN
+150 DYVVVNNVRT
-157 IDNSISGNTVARP
+157 RP
-170 FFTLP
+170 VFTSP

-188 LIVDPEGNE
+188 LIVDPQGNE

-209 GVAATGILD
+209 GVAASGLLD
-218 DDAIGA
+218 DSAITA

-235 LKQHNVETFRVTAT
+235 LKQHNVETLRVTAT

-256 NAHIFLDQAEAT
+256 NANTFLDQAQT
-268 LGKRPEIIS
+268 VLGKRPEIIS
-277 GVEEGQLAYRGAL
+277 GVLEGQLAYRGAL
-290 SKLNPHNGTTIVV
+290 SKLEPHNGTTIVV

-311 IMIGLGNELQHTV
+311 VMIGIGNELQHTV
-324 SFPFGAVSLS
+324 SFPFGAVVLT

-347 LTNAIGFATDF
+347 LTNAIGLVTDF
-358 IDDLVRSYPQVLDAT
+358 MDDLVREQPQVLEAT

-391 IARFDAVALHG
+391 IARFDPVALHD
-402 MTLTRDAV
+402 MTLTREAA

-420 ALSDR
+420 SLADR
-425 VSNPGLPAER
+425 KSNPGLPAER

-445 LVGIMRRLRLTS
+445 LVGIMRRLRLPS
-457 ITVSVHNLLDGAV
+457 ITVSVHNLLDGVV

>member
-1 MDLADKARV
+1 MNSADVNRV
-10 GELLGRIPQGHFE
+10 GELLGRIPQGQFE

-37 NAPFLDDGTPMPTL
+37 NAPFLDDGTPMPTR
-51 YWLLGAHETVLV
+51 YWLLGEHETVIV

-68 TGGVNQAEADIGPAA
+68 SGGVNQAEADIGPTA
-83 LIETHD
+83 LVETHE
-89 RYATERESAIDPAHT
+89 RYAAERDSAIDITHV

-136 VGQWVANKLSISRD
+136 VGQWVADKLSISRD
-150 EYVVTGN
+150 DYVVTE
-157 IDNSISGNTVARP
+157 NTALINKRARP
-170 FFTLP
+170 VFTSP

-188 LIVDPEGNE
+188 LIVDPHGNE
-197 IVREVNVTRLGK
+197 LVREVCVTRLGK
-209 GVAATGILD
+209 GVAASGDLD
-218 DDAIGA
+218 DTAITA
-224 TVQQLAIYASL
+224 TVHQLSKYAEL
-235 LKQHNVETFRVTAT
+235 LQQHNVENFRVTAT
-249 EACRRAS
+249 EACRRAN
-256 NAHIFLDQAEAT
+256 NAHKFLDQAEAV

-277 GVEEGQLAYRGAL
+277 GVEEGRLAYLGAL
-290 SKLNPHNGTTIVV
+290 SKLAPASGTTIVI

-311 IMIGLGNELQHTV
+311 IMIGVDNDLQHAT
-324 SFPFGAVSLS
+324 SFPVGAVVLT

-347 LTNAIGFATDF
+347 LTNAIGLVTDF
-358 IDDLVRSYPQVLDAT
+358 MDDLVHQYPQVLDAT

-391 IARFDAVALHG
+391 IAQFDAQALHG
-402 MTLTRDAV
+402 MTLTRDAA

-420 ALSDR
+420 ALADR
-425 VSNPGLPAER
+425 VSNPGLPQDR

-445 LVGIMRRLRLTS
+445 LVAIMRRLRLPA
-457 ITVSVHNLLDGAV
+457 ITVSVHNLLDGVV

>member
-1 MDLADKARV
+1 MNDADIARV
-10 GELLGRIPQGHFE
+10 GELLGRIPQGQFE

-37 NAPFLDDGTPMPTL
+37 NAPFLDDGTPMPTR
-51 YWLLGAHETVLV
+51 YWLLGEHETVIV

-68 TGGVNQAEADIGPAA
+68 SGGVNQAEADIGPTA
-83 LIETHD
+83 LIETHE
-89 RYATERESAIDPAHT
+89 RYAAERDAAIDPAHT

-109 GGVGGTRVGVKCL
+109 GGVGGTRIGVKCL
-122 HAHFGWWLAGGNDP
+122 HAHFGWWLAVGNDP
-136 VGQWVANKLSISRD
+136 VGQWVADKLGVSRD
-150 EYVVTGN
+150 DYVVV
-157 IDNSISGNTVARP
+157 NSVRTRP
-170 FFTLP
+170 VFTSP

-188 LIVDPEGNE
+188 LIVDPQGNE

-209 GVAATGILD
+209 GVASSGVLD
-218 DDAIGA
+218 DSAINS
-224 TVQQLAIYASL
+224 TVQQLAVYASL
-235 LKQHNVETFRVTAT
+235 LKQHKVETFRVTAT

-256 NAHIFLDQAEAT
+256 NANTFLDQAET
-268 LGKRPEIIS
+268 VLGKRPEIIS
-277 GVEEGQLAYRGAL
+277 GAEEGQLAFRGAL
-290 SKLNPHNGTTIVV
+290 SKLEPHKGITIVV

-311 IMIGLGNELQHTV
+311 VMIGQDNSLQHAS
-324 SFPFGAVSLS
+324 SFPVGAVVLS

-347 LTNAIGFATDF
+347 LTNAIGLVTDF
-358 IDDLVRSYPQVLDAT
+358 MDDLVREQPQVLDAT

-391 IARFDAVALHG
+391 IARFDPVALHG
-402 MTLTRDAV
+402 MTLTREAA

-420 ALSDR
+420 SLADR
-425 VSNPGLPAER
+425 KSNPGLPAER

-445 LVGIMRRLRLTS
+445 LVGIMRRLRLPS
-457 ITVSVHNLLDGAV
+457 ITVSVHNLLDGVV

>member
-1 MDLADKARV
+1 MTPADIARV
-10 GELLGRIPQGHFE
+10 GELLGRIPQGQFE

-37 NAPFLDDGTPMPTL
+37 NAPFLDDGTPMPTR
-51 YWLLGAHETVLV
+51 YWLLGERETVII

-68 TGGVNQAEADIGPAA
+68 GGGVNQAEADIGPIA
-83 LIETHD
+83 LEETHN
-89 RYATERESAIDPAHT
+89 RYAAERDAAIDPTHT

-109 GGVGGTRVGVKCL
+109 GGVGGTRIGVKCL
-122 HAHFGWWLAGGNDP
+122 HAHFGWWLAVGDDP
-136 VGQWVANKLSISRD
+136 VGQWVADKLSISRD
-150 EYVVTGN
+150 DYVVTN
-157 IDNSISGNTVARP
+157 NMPTRP
-170 FFTLP
+170 VFTSP

-188 LIVDPEGNE
+188 LIVDPQGNE

-209 GVAATGILD
+209 GVAASGVLD
-218 DDAIGA
+218 DQAIAA

-256 NAHIFLDQAEAT
+256 NANTFLDQAETT

-277 GVEEGQLAYRGAL
+277 GAEEGQLAFRGAL
-290 SKLNPHNGTTIVV
+290 SRLEPHNGITIVV

-311 IMIGLGNELQHTV
+311 VMIGQGNSLQHTS
-324 SFPFGAVSLS
+324 SFPVGAVVLS

-339 RDPPRPEE
+339 RDPPKPEE
-347 LTNAIGFATDF
+347 LTNAIGLVTDF
-358 IDDLVRSYPQVLDAT
+358 MDDLVREQPQVLEAT

-391 IARFDAVALHG
+391 IARFDPVALHG
-402 MTLTRDAV
+402 MTLTRDAA

-420 ALSDR
+420 SLNDR
-425 VSNPGLPAER
+425 KSNPGLPAER

-445 LVGIMRRLRLTS
+445 LVGIMRRLRLPS
-457 ITVSVHNLLDGAV
+457 ITVSVHNLLDGVV

>member
-1 MDLADKARV
+1 MNDADIARV
-10 GELLGRIPQGHFE
+10 GELLGRIPQGQFE

-37 NAPFLDDGTPMPTL
+37 NAPFLDDGTPMPTR
-51 YWLLGAHETVLV
+51 YWLLGEHETVII

-68 TGGVNQAEADIGPAA
+68 SGGVNQAEADIGPTA
-83 LIETHD
+83 LIETHE
-89 RYATERESAIDPAHT
+89 RYAAERDAAIDPAHT

-109 GGVGGTRVGVKCL
+109 GGVGGTRIGVKCL
-122 HAHFGWWLAGGNDP
+122 HAHFGWWLAVGNDP
-136 VGQWVANKLSISRD
+136 VGQWVADKLDISRD
-150 EYVVTGN
+150 DYVVAE
-157 IDNSISGNTVARP
+157 NSAVINKRSRP
-170 FFTLP
+170 VFTSP

-188 LIVDPEGNE
+188 LIVDPQGNE

-209 GVAATGILD
+209 GVAASGRLED
-218 DDAIGA
+218 SAIAA

-256 NAHIFLDQAEAT
+256 NANTFLDQAEAT

-277 GVEEGQLAYRGAL
+277 GEAEGNLAFSGAL
-290 SKLNPHNGTTIVV
+290 SKLDPHDGTTIVI

-311 IMIGLGNELQHTV
+311 IMIGTGNSLQHV
-324 SFPFGAVSLS
+324 SSFPVGAVVLS

-347 LTNAIGFATDF
+347 LTNAIGLVTDF
-358 IDDLVRSYPQVLDAT
+358 MDDLVREFPQVLNAT

-378 AGTIVTIAAVELG
+378 AGTIVTIAAIELG
-391 IARFDAVALHG
+391 IARFDPVALHD
-402 MTLTRDAV
+402 MTLTREAA

-420 ALSDR
+420 SLIDR
-425 VSNPGLPAER
+425 KSNPGLPPER

-445 LVGIMRRLRLTS
+445 LVGIMRRLRIPS
-457 ITVSVHNLLDGAV
+457 ITVSVHNLLDGVV

>member
-1 MDLADKARV
+1 MNPADIARV
-10 GELLGRIPQGHFE
+10 GELLGRIPQGQFE

-37 NAPFLDDGTPMPTL
+37 NAPFLDDGTPMPTR
-51 YWLLGAHETVLV
+51 YWLLGERETVIV

-68 TGGVNQAEADIGPAA
+68 GGGVNQAEADIGPIA
-83 LIETHD
+83 LEETHN
-89 RYATERESAIDPAHT
+89 RYAAERDAAIDPTHT

-109 GGVGGTRVGVKCL
+109 GGVGGTRIGVKCL
-122 HAHFGWWLAGGNDP
+122 HAHFGWWLAVGDDP
-136 VGQWVANKLSISRD
+136 VGQWVADKLSISRD
-150 EYVVTGN
+150 DYIVTN
-157 IDNSISGNTVARP
+157 NMPTRP
-170 FFTLP
+170 VFTSP

-188 LIVDPEGNE
+188 LIVDPQGNE

-209 GVAATGILD
+209 GVAASGTLD
-218 DDAIGA
+218 DQAIAA

-235 LKQHNVETFRVTAT
+235 LKQHNVEAFRVTAT

-256 NAHIFLDQAEAT
+256 NANTFLDQAETT
-268 LGKRPEIIS
+268 LGKRPEIIT
-277 GVEEGQLAYRGAL
+277 GAEEGQLAFRGAL
-290 SKLNPHNGTTIVV
+290 SKLEPHNGITIVV

-311 IMIGLGNELQHTV
+311 VMIGQGNSLQHTS
-324 SFPFGAVSLS
+324 SFPVGAVVLT

-347 LTNAIGFATDF
+347 LTNAIGLVTDF
-358 IDDLVRSYPQVLDAT
+358 MDDLVREQPQVLEAT

-391 IARFDAVALHG
+391 IAHFDSVALHG
-402 MTLTRDAV
+402 MTLTRDAA

-420 ALSDR
+420 SLNDR
-425 VSNPGLPAER
+425 KSNPGLPAER

-445 LVGIMRRLRLTS
+445 LVGIMRRLRLPS
-457 ITVSVHNLLDGAV
+457 ITVSVHNLLDGVV

>member
-1 MDLADKARV
+1 MNDADIARV
-10 GELLGRIPQGHFE
+10 GELLGRIPQGQFE

-37 NAPFLDDGTPMPTL
+37 NAPFLDDGTPMPTR
-51 YWLLGAHETVLV
+51 YWLLGEHETVIV

-68 TGGVNQAEADIGPAA
+68 SGGVNQAEADIGPTA
-83 LIETHD
+83 LIETHE
-89 RYATERESAIDPAHT
+89 RYAAERDAAIDPAHT

-109 GGVGGTRVGVKCL
+109 GGVGGTRIGVKCL
-122 HAHFGWWLAGGNDP
+122 HAHFGWWLAVGNDP
-136 VGQWVANKLSISRD
+136 VGQWVADKLGISRD
-150 EYVVTGN
+150 DYVVV
-157 IDNSISGNTVARP
+157 NSVRSRP
-170 FFTLP
+170 VFTSP

-188 LIVDPEGNE
+188 LIVDPQGNE

-209 GVAATGILD
+209 GVATSGLLD
-218 DDAIGA
+218 DQAITA
-224 TVQQLAIYASL
+224 TVQQLAVYASL
-235 LKQHNVETFRVTAT
+235 LKQHKVETFRVTAT

-256 NAHIFLDQAEAT
+256 NANIFLDQAET
-268 LGKRPEIIS
+268 VLGQRPEIIS
-277 GVEEGQLAYRGAL
+277 GVLEGQLAFRGAL
-290 SKLNPHNGTTIVV
+290 SKLEPHKGITIVV

-311 IMIGLGNELQHTV
+311 VMIGQDNSLQHAS
-324 SFPFGAVSLS
+324 SFPVGAVVLS

-347 LTNAIGFATDF
+347 LTNAIGLVTDF
-358 IDDLVRSYPQVLDAT
+358 MDDLVREQPQVLDAT

-391 IARFDAVALHG
+391 IARFDPVALHG
-402 MTLTRDAV
+402 MTLTREAA

-420 ALSDR
+420 SLADR
-425 VSNPGLPAER
+425 KSNPGLPAER

-445 LVGIMRRLRLTS
+445 LVGIMRRLRLPS
-457 ITVSVHNLLDGAV
+457 ITVSVHNLLDGVV

>member
-1 MDLADKARV
+1 MNDADIARV
-10 GELLGRIPQGHFE
+10 GELLGRIPQGQFE

-37 NAPFLDDGTPMPTL
+37 NAPFLDDGTPMPTR
-51 YWLLGAHETVLV
+51 YWLLGEHETVIV

-68 TGGVNQAEADIGPAA
+68 SGGVNQAEADIGPTA
-83 LIETHD
+83 LIETHE
-89 RYATERESAIDPAHT
+89 RYAAERDAAIDPAHT

-109 GGVGGTRVGVKCL
+109 GGVGGTRIGVKCL
-122 HAHFGWWLAGGNDP
+122 HAHFGWWLAVGNDP
-136 VGQWVANKLSISRD
+136 VGQWVADKLDISRD
-150 EYVVTGN
+150 DYVVAE
-157 IDNSISGNTVARP
+157 NSAVINKRSRP
-170 FFTLP
+170 VFTSP

-188 LIVDPEGNE
+188 LIVDPQGNE

-209 GVAATGILD
+209 GVAASGRLED
-218 DDAIGA
+218 SAIAA

-235 LKQHNVETFRVTAT
+235 LKQHNVEIFRVTAT

-256 NAHIFLDQAEAT
+256 NANTFLDQAEAT

-277 GVEEGQLAYRGAL
+277 GEAEGKLAFSGAL
-290 SKLNPHNGTTIVV
+290 SKLDPHDGTTIVI

-311 IMIGLGNELQHTV
+311 IMIGTGNSLQHV
-324 SFPFGAVSLS
+324 SSFPVGAVVLT

-347 LTNAIGFATDF
+347 LTNAIGLVTDF
-358 IDDLVRSYPQVLDAT
+358 MDDLVREFPQVLNAT

-378 AGTIVTIAAVELG
+378 AGTIVTIAAIELG
-391 IARFDAVALHG
+391 IARFDPVALHD
-402 MTLTRDAV
+402 MTLTREAA

-420 ALSDR
+420 SLIDR
-425 VSNPGLPAER
+425 KSNPGLPPER

-445 LVGIMRRLRLTS
+445 LVGIMRRLRIPS
-457 ITVSVHNLLDGAV
+457 VTVSVHNLLDGVV